1 MQDADA
7 RTDVIKAGAVC
18 IIANDAANHDC
29 AEHNS
34 QDRHQGGIVRWRFA
48 VDFGSH
54 RHGDVFGQLHQA
66 NVADCPVV
74 PGEGGAGLESI
85 GQILLVANPAGT
97 PGNGKQPRP
106 ASPIVSSPTANGR
119 RNGPGAH
126 RTVAPQ
132 VGYGSPPK
140 TRGGA
145 DVGHVGGDKRGGY
158 CFEQN
163 MLFRAGLR
171 SLGYGITSLQGRV
184 VRGLAI
190 DAPRPA
196 IHMLLKVELPE
207 GTYLADVGF
216 GNLAPTCALLLAP
229 HVEQETPHE
238 VMRFIDVGGELTL
251 QAWLKHGWQH
261 IYRVIPYSRYDGEYE
276 ITNWYTATHPD
287 TPYQGNI
294 IVAKPGP
301 NRSRITMYNARV
313 TVRDAE
319 GNAEKRWLTTDGEF
333 RDVLRGEFG
342 LNMSDRQVDECVAI
356 MKAKGTG
363 DAPHPFF
370 A

>member
-1 MQDADA
+1 MSDAKFDQNA
-7 RTDVIKAGAVC
+7 WLTRIGYSGSVTPTLETLDGLIFAHSHSIAYETLDIMLGRPPRLDV
-18 IIANDAANHDC
+18 
-29 AEHNS
+29 
-34 QDRHQGGIVRWRFA
+34 
-48 VDFGSH
+48 
-54 RHGDVFGQLHQA
+54 
-66 NVADCPVV
+66 
-74 PGEGGAGLESI
+74 
-85 GQILLVANPAGT
+85 
-97 PGNGKQPRP
+97 
-106 ASPIVSSPTANGR
+106 PTLQHKMITSR
-119 RNGPGAH
+119 
-126 RTVAPQ
+126 
-132 VGYGSPPK
+132 
-140 TRGGA
+140 
-145 DVGHVGGDKRGGY
+145 RGGY

-171 SLGYGITSLQGRV
+171 SLGYRITSLQGRV

-207 GTYLADVGF
+207 GIYLADVGF
-216 GNLAPTCALLLAP
+216 GNLAPTRALQLAP
-229 HVEQETPHE
+229 QIEQETPHE

-251 QAWLKHGWQH
+251 QARFKQGWQH
-261 IYRVIPYSRYDGEYE
+261 IYRVIPHPRYDAEYE

-287 TPYQGNI
+287 TPYQANI

-301 NRSRITMYNARV
+301 NRTRITMYNARV

-319 GNAEKRWLTTDGEF
+319 GHAEKRWLTTESEF
-333 RDVLRGEFG
+333 NDVLRGEFG
-342 LNMSDRQVDECVAI
+342 LNMTDQEIDQCVAV

>member
-1 MQDADA
+1 MSDMQLDQNAWLA
-7 RTDVIKAGAVC
+7 RIGYSGPAT
-18 IIANDAANHDC
+18 
-29 AEHNS
+29 
-34 QDRHQGGIVRWRFA
+34 
-48 VDFGSH
+48 
-54 RHGDVFGQLHQA
+54 
-66 NVADCPVV
+66 PT
-74 PGEGGAGLESI
+74 LETLNLLILAHSRSI
-85 GQILLVANPAGT
+85 PYETLDIML
-97 PGNGKQPRP
+97 
-106 ASPIVSSPTANGR
+106 GR
-119 RNGPGAH
+119 
-126 RTVAPQ
+126 
-132 VGYGSPPK
+132 PPK
-140 TRGGA
+140 L
-145 DVGHVGGDKRGGY
+145 DVPTLQQKMIAAGRGGY

-171 SLGYGITSLQGRV
+171 SLGYKITSLQGRV
-184 VRGLAI
+184 VRRLAI

-207 GTYLADVGF
+207 GNYLADVGF

-229 HVEQETPHE
+229 QIEQETPHE

-251 QAWLKHGWQH
+251 QARFKHDWEH
-261 IYRVIPYSRYDGEYE
+261 IYRVIPYPRYDGEYE

-313 TVRDAE
+313 TVRHAE
-319 GNAEKRWLTTDGEF
+319 GYAEKRWLATANEF

-342 LNMSDRQVDECVAI
+342 LNMSDQQIDKCVAV